1 MYFIKSTVLPVER
14 VYQLGQLQL
23 PWFQRAYAWDE
34 SHVGRLVSDLFEQIP
49 KGRYSLGHMSLAR
62 PQGSLVASIIDGHQR
77 SISLTMLFALLR
89 DLIGDGPMADRL
101 HRVVAA
107 PEGGWRLMPQRG
119 LAEFFERY
127 VQLRNQSLV
136 EPMEDLVLQSLS
148 EQNII
153 RNRDHMARM
162 LREKDRTWVE
172 WTTLARFLLED
183 CLLIVDE
190 VEDEEE
196 ARDLMQREED
206 TGLPPH
212 NTELAKATI
221 LTAMPS
227 HEQEEAAGLFES
239 AQSLLTA
246 DDMSSLLPHIR
257 LLKARKRSARA
268 VNGELI
274 KLFQLDR
281 TGIPFLKDELL
292 PRAAA
297 MARLKRRTVGSGA
310 AREAT
315 GRSLE
320 LLFWITDHQLWVPAA
335 LHWLQRR
342 GEDYPETPLFFER
355 LDRLTWLMKIASV
368 DPTDQEIRFLR
379 VLDAIDKGRAVEAIE
394 PLAIERRLLATA
406 LENLRSRTF
415 YLKRFH
421 GLVLRRISQL
431 LDPQRTPAAI
441 DGEAVTVEH
450 ILPRRPDAGW
460 RRWYPSQ
467 SDIVDH
473 CNRLGN
479 LAFLSQEVNN
489 QIANSD
495 WPIKRFVLANHGGT
509 FVLCAHAAEREEW
522 TKATIIERGEDL
534 IAVLLRSWGL
544 EP

>member
-1 MYFIKSTVLPVER
+1 MWFIKSTVLPVER
-14 VYQLGQLQL
+14 VYSLGQLEL
-23 PWFQRAYAWDE
+23 PWFQRAYAWNE
-34 SHVGRLVSDLFEQIP
+34 SHVGRLISDLFEALP

-62 PQGSLVASIIDGHQR
+62 PPGSSVASIVDGHQR

-89 DLIGDGPMADRL
+89 DLIGEGAMADRL
-101 HRVVAA
+101 HGLVAA
-107 PEGGWRLMPQRG
+107 PSGWRLVPQRS
-119 LAEFFERY
+119 LADFFERY
-127 VQLRNQSLV
+127 VQQRGRSLV
-136 EPMEDLVLQSLS
+136 EPKEDLVLQSLS

-153 RNRDHMARM
+153 ANRDQMASM
-162 LREKDRTWVE
+162 LRQKDRTVAE
-172 WTTLARFLLED
+172 WTALARFLLDD

-227 HEQEEAAGLFES
+227 HEQEQAAGLFES
-239 AQSLLTA
+239 AQSMLTA
-246 DDMSSLLPHIR
+246 DDMSSLLAHIR
-257 LLKARKRSARA
+257 LLKARKRSSRA

-274 KLFQLDR
+274 KLFQLDQ
-281 TGIPFLKDELL
+281 TGISFLKDELL

-297 MARLKRRTVGSGA
+297 MARLMRRAIGNGDTHEKTRA
-310 AREAT
+310 
-315 GRSLE
+315 SLD

-335 LHWLQRR
+335 LHWLDRK
-342 GEDYPETPLFFER
+342 GEDHPETALFFAR

-379 VLDAIDKGRAVEAIE
+379 VLDAIDSGEPVAGME
-394 PLAIERRLLATA
+394 PLEIERRLLAAA

-431 LDPQRTPAAI
+431 LDPLRTPKAI

-450 ILPRRPDAGW
+450 VLPRRPDPGW
-460 RRWYPSQ
+460 RQWFANG
-467 SDIVDH
+467 SDVVDH

-489 QIANSD
+489 NVGNSD

-509 FVLCAHAAEREEW
+509 FVLSAHAAEQEEW
-522 TKATIIERGEDL
+522 TKDTIINRSETL
-534 IAVLLRSWGL
+534 IAELLRPWGL
-544 EP
+544 SS